1 MIYYIKQDENLHFIT
16 MKIEGDICRISIK
29 PHNNAIKRITKKMK
43 KKQIEQVVL
52 SRQMKKNKEI
62 VNELNNSNITIL
74 DGKWLMQYMIKE
86 IIIYLKQKDKIN
98 GSDEIAVLV
107 DNMNNEVITNI
118 KELANNYKKVRI
130 VSNNLRMF
138 EKIEND
144 LFDNK
149 GISIIIS
156 NNKRKALINSSLI
169 VNFDFSQEVIEQY
182 AINEKAIIINMNDNI
197 KINKKRF
204 CGFVTT
210 DYEVEFENENKNSGK
225 LDLVNVI
232 EKKKEFSLKEIL
244 EEQIYNNVVKLE
256 EYNTFDEVRKI
267 IEEYNIHIKELRGIN
282 GILE

>member
-1 MIYYIKQDENLHFIT
+1 MIYYIKQDKSLHFIT
-16 MKIEGDICRISIK
+16 MKIEGNICRILIK
-29 PHNNAIKRITKKMK
+29 THNNAIKRITKKMK

-52 SRQMKKNKEI
+52 SREMKKNKEM
-62 VNELNNSNITIL
+62 VSELNNSNITIW

-86 IIIYLKQKDKIN
+86 IIIYLKQKHKIN

-107 DNMNNEVITNI
+107 NNMNNEVITNI

-138 EKIEND
+138 KKIESD

-169 VNFDFSQEVIEQY
+169 VNFDFNQEVIEQY

-210 DYEVEFENENKNSGK
+210 DYEVEFENENSGK
-225 LDLVNVI
+225 LDLVDII
-232 EKKKEFSLKEIL
+232 EKQKEFSLKEIL
-244 EEQIYNNVVKLE
+244 EEQIYNNVVKLDK
-256 EYNTFDEVRKI
+256 YNTFDEVRKI